1 MYHTILRPSTR
12 RVTSNNNDNANI
24 NAGDV
29 FDTYFVTK
37 SNDIL
42 KVRVT
47 IPPSNSSTSN
57 NMNMNLNGN
66 AREEMCPLPVLKLQG
81 IQASHA
87 MIDENTMVVTGY
99 APLRDSIGWLDSST
113 SLGEHVKQVV
123 ELFQKNP
130 PIVLKFLEADL
141 ADKNG
146 VKLEVDPSGG
156 GEVLPPSYDDST
168 WMLGGN
174 NNGNNRMNTDEYHLG
189 GFPNV
194 PRSFPELDGMNREEL
209 EMLLEDEEAFREF
222 ARKHYISKELDST
235 LKICEENVKVANENL
250 RCKDDL
256 EALMKEIERL
266 KGEIQDKLEVYE
278 PLEKRYSQIS
288 KPPTKKS
295 VLKKL
300 NTARRQSSRRSDDL
314 SENFVQGDM
323 GVNDYIQKFMKERI
337 LFHERAAKMER
348 LQNFNE
354 A

>member
-1 MYHTILRPSTR
+1 M
-12 RVTSNNNDNANI
+12 
-24 NAGDV
+24 AGDV

-47 IPPSNSSTSN
+47 IPASSNWNANHSN
-57 NMNMNLNGN
+57 N
-66 AREEMCPLPVLKLQG
+66 REETCPLPILKLQG

-99 APLRDSIGWLDSST
+99 APLRDSIAWLDSGT
-113 SLGEHVKQVV
+113 GAVSLGEHVKRVV
-123 ELFQKNP
+123 ELFQNNP
-130 PIVLKFLEADL
+130 PIVLKFWEVDL
-141 ADKNG
+141 AEKNG
-146 VKLEVDPSGG
+146 VKLEVGNGGG

-168 WMLGGN
+168 WMIGGN
-174 NNGNNRMNTDEYHLG
+174 NNRDSTDEYHLG

-209 EMLLEDEEAFREF
+209 ELLLEDEEAFREF
-222 ARKHYISKELDST
+222 ARRHYISKELDLT
-235 LKICEENVKVANENL
+235 LKICEENVKVANQNL
-250 RCKDDL
+250 RCKDEL
-256 EALMKEIERL
+256 ESMMKEIEQL
-266 KGEIQDKLEVYE
+266 KLELRDKLEVYE
-278 PLEKRYSQIS
+278 PLEKRYVQVS
-288 KPPTKKS
+288 KPPTKKG

-300 NTARRQSSRRSDDL
+300 NTARRQSSRRSDEL
-314 SENFVQGDM
+314 SESFVQGSM